1 MKNGKKYLL
10 VTAKTTQTKNYLQSE
25 YSEFEQIASWFLKV
39 YVLIFLPSLNKTKCV
54 VLHYD
59 ITLI

>member
-1 MKNGKKYLL
+1 MMKNGKKYLL

-39 YVLIFLPSLNKTKCV
+39 YVLIFLPSLNKTK
-54 VLHYD
+54 YTM
-59 ITLI
+59 I